1 MFIVQKEVVRT
12 VLGLGPKCS
21 CAGWLVKLNILLLPS
36 LYIFSS
42 VMFVINNLDNFKT
55 NSLLHDFN
63 TRSKNELHF
72 LSLKLTSVK
81 KGVTYFA
88 IKIFSH
94 SPSNIFH

>member
-1 MFIVQKEVVRT
+1 MFIV
-12 VLGLGPKCS
+12 
-21 CAGWLVKLNILLLPS
+21 
-36 LYIFSS
+36 
-42 VMFVINNLDNFKT
+42 NNLDNFKT

-63 TRSKNELHF
+63 TRSKTQLHF

-94 SPSNIFH
+94 LRSNMFE